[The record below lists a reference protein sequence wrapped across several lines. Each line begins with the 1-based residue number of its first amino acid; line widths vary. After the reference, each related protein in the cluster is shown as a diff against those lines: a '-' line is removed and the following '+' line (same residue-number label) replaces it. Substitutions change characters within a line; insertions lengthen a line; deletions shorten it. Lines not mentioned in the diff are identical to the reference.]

1 MFVGREAERAQLD
14 RAWQSDRFELAVLWG
29 RRRVGKTMLVNEF
42 CRGKKAIQI
51 TAYLTGVTGS
61 LEHLSR
67 QVSAVLFPRSPIT
80 FSSLE
85 ELLSVVAEHARDE
98 RIILSIDEFPYLAQ
112 SIPETMSILQMMVDR
127 LFRDTKLMI
136 ILTGSSMGFM
146 ERQVLGHESPLYGRR
161 TAQIHLLPFKLTE
174 TRMLLPAR
182 SMEEVVTI
190 HSLTEGIPQYIQYFT
205 PSEPLDAL
213 LEQLFFTK
221 DGLLFNEPNLLLM
234 MEVRDTRTYNQILE
248 VLAEGKNQISII
260 ADKTHIS
267 MATVS
272 ASMANLQELGIVTN
286 RYPVGRKARR
296 AIWEFSDQ
304 LFAFWYLFVFPYT
317 SLILSGQTAGVLA
330 KTEKYLPQFLGRSF
344 KAIAQEY
351 VLNTTELLITEIG
364 RWWGRDPTTKG
375 EEEIDLVAHDGE
387 GNYIFGECTWTN
399 TPVNE
404 VTLNPLVHRATLV
417 TKSQDI
423 SFWLFSKSGFTDSLK
438 AVAEQDGR
446 VRLVGLEDLVRL
458 PTARFS

>member
-1 MFVGREAERAQLD
+1 MFVGREAEREQLH
-14 RAWQSDRFELAVLWG
+14 RAWTSDRFELAVLWG

-67 QVSAVLFPRSPIT
+67 QVSEVLFPRSPIT
-80 FSSLE
+80 FGSLE
-85 ELLSVVAEHARDE
+85 ELLSVVGEHARGE

-127 LFRDTKLMI
+127 LFKDTKLMI

-161 TAQIHLLPFKLTE
+161 TVQIHLLPFMLTE
-174 TRMLLPAR
+174 TAKLLPNR
-182 SMEEVVTI
+182 SIEEVISV
-190 HSLTEGIPQYIQYFT
+190 HSLTGGIPQYIQYFT
-205 PSEPLDAL
+205 PRESLDAL
-213 LEQLFFTK
+213 IEQLFFTK

-248 VLAEGKNQISII
+248 VLAAGNNQISVI

-267 MATVS
+267 TATVS
-272 ASMANLQELGIVTN
+272 ASMANLQELGIVIN

-304 LFAFWYLFVFPYT
+304 LFAFWYRFVFPYT
-317 SLILSGQTAGVLA
+317 SLILSGKTAGVLA
-330 KTEKYLPQFLGRSF
+330 RTEKYLPQFLGRSF
-344 KAIAQEY
+344 EAIAQEY

-364 RWWGRDPTTKG
+364 RWWGPDPTTKG

-387 GNYIFGECTWTN
+387 GNYIFGECKWTN
-399 TPVNE
+399 SPASE
-404 VTLNPLVHRATLV
+404 ATLNTLIHRSTLV
-417 TKSQDI
+417 TKSANTA
-423 SFWLFSKSGFTDSLK
+423 FWLFSKSGFTDSLK
-438 AVAEQDGR
+438 AIAKQDGR
-446 VRLVGLEDLVRL
+446 VRLVGLEDL
-458 PTARFS
+458 FSQLKR